1 MAVGIDEGAV
11 IEYIVTT
18 FPDLQHEVMQGNWF
32 FFSGTDRQIPVITLM
47 SNAAYDSHSDLERP
61 SVYRLNIGVG
71 GTTFTN
77 LLRGRDASSAI
88 DYTEFDRI
96 LPHPEYGGAKWVCV
110 VNPSEDTFAEVVR
123 PLLAEAHARAARD

>member
-32 FFSGTDRQIPVITLM
+32 FFSGTDRQVSVITLM

-96 LPHPEYGGAKWVCV
+96 LPHPEYSGAKWVCV

-123 PLLAEAHARAARD
+123 PLLAEAHARATRD